1 MFAFASP
8 SNRARLSEKGDDM
21 PTQKEPFRA
30 IGTLRGQG
38 RERSCSV
45 QGTRVKIFA
54 DEVSAPLKV
63 VYEKA
68 TIDHDDFPDGDYEV
82 NFDGQTILLT
92 RKSGFY
98 LARQ

>member
-1 MFAFASP
+1 
-8 SNRARLSEKGDDM
+8 
-21 PTQKEPFRA
+21 
-30 IGTLRGQG
+30 
-38 RERSCSV
+38 
-45 QGTRVKIFA
+45 
-54 DEVSAPLKV
+54 V

-68 TIDHDDFPDGDYEV
+68 TIDHDDCPDGDYEV